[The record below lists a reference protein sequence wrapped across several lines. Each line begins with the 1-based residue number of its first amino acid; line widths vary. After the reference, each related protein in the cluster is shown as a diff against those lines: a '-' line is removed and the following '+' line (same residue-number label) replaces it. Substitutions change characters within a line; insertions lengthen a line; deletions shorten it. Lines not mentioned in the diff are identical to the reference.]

1 MAKMQKS
8 ISPRQGCQGWPG
20 VICINVRIEPKLIPM
35 KSVSTNLRK
44 SRVNRTVTPLARR
57 SRRAARNV
65 RTRANSLR
73 KSIRKTTM
81 KRKTTLRITLP
92 ASRLPASRH
101 STVRRAA
108 HKSVARKITK
118 PVLKKNKA
126 PDIWRLY
133 AHAGQGSP
141 VEAQIV
147 ERYMPL
153 VKTVVGRLA
162 MTLPAHAA
170 TEDLYSAGL
179 VGLLSA
185 VRRFNPQTGVL
196 FETYARVRIRGSVFD
211 ELRRLDWVPR
221 SVHDKAR
228 KVEKVMRKLEQ
239 KLGRLPTNNEMAAAL
254 HISGDEY
261 EQLLNLI
268 KPATFVC
275 LDSVR
280 SAEQEG
286 EATQHEAV
294 ADASQPDPSY
304 ATARHEMARIII
316 KRLKYLPEVQRKVLA
331 LYYFEDLRLRE
342 IAEVFGVT
350 ESRIS
355 QIHAAA
361 VIAIR
366 GFLEKHDTIG
376 RPAAAA

>member
-1 MAKMQKS
+1 
-8 ISPRQGCQGWPG
+8 
-20 VICINVRIEPKLIPM
+20 M
-35 KSVSTNLRK
+35 KSVSTNSRK
-44 SRVNRTVTPLARR
+44 TIVRRNITPLARR
-57 SRRAARNV
+57 SRRAARCLRPKAV
-65 RTRANSLR
+65 LLR
-73 KSIRKTTM
+73 KPLGKLAA
-81 KRKTTLRITLP
+81 KRKTSLRVKLP
-92 ASRLPASRH
+92 ASRKPSVSR
-101 STVRRAA
+101 TAMRRATR
-108 HKSVARKITK
+108 KVLARKPAK
-118 PVLKKNKA
+118 PALKKNKA
-126 PDIWRLY
+126 PDIWRAY
-133 AHAGQGSP
+133 ARSGQGSP
-141 VEAQIV
+141 VESQIV
-147 ERYMPL
+147 EQYMPL

-179 VGLLSA
+179 VGLLNA
-185 VRRFNPQTGVL
+185 VRRFNPSTGVL

-254 HISGDEY
+254 KISEDEY
-261 EQLLNLI
+261 EHLLTQI

-294 ADASQPDPSY
+294 ADASQPDPGY
-304 ATARHEMARIII
+304 ATARREMAKIII

-366 GFLEKHDTIG
+366 GFLDKHDTI
-376 RPAAAA
+376 RETTQAAEAA